1 MDVSL
6 TLDGNTLVYRSPYEP
21 ALVAALKATI
31 PASDR
36 KWDPARKVWL
46 VAPQHGRTLRD
57 LTQTYIGEQVLVP
70 QAQAT
75 TLTETRLLDIR
86 YIGVT
91 KDRGDGGD
99 RTAFG
104 WCGGSWGVV
113 FPETAL
119 RSWFNAETRPGEER
133 TLYAVLGV
141 KADTPGAEIRRAYRR
156 LSRLWH
162 PDVCKEPDAHEQFIA
177 LQHAYEVLSDPGK
190 RARYDAGMALAA
202 TARVQATT
210 TPAPQND
217 GYRAPLRCG
226 YIIAVGRESVG
237 RFVVEEIQR
246 WEDITDRNGRTL
258 VTSWPMGAEV
268 YVEEWL

>member
-21 ALVAALKATI
+21 ALVAALKASI

-36 KWDPARKVWL
+36 KWDPTRKVWL

-57 LTQTYIGEQVLVP
+57 LTQTYIGEMVRVP

-75 TLTETRLLDIR
+75 ALTETRLLDVR
-86 YIGVT
+86 YIGIT

-104 WCGGSWGVV
+104 WCGSSWSVV
-113 FPETAL
+113 FPEPAL
-119 RSWFNAETRPGEER
+119 RQWFNAETRPGEER
-133 TLYAVLGV
+133 TLYATLGV
-141 KADTPGAEIRRAYRR
+141 KADCAGIALRSAYRR

-162 PDVCKEPDAHEQFIA
+162 PDVCREPDAHEQFIA
-177 LQHAYEVLSDPGK
+177 LQHAYEILSDPGK

-202 TARVQATT
+202 SARVQA
-210 TPAPQND
+210 PVDQRPND

-226 YIIAVGRESVG
+226 YIIAEGQESVG
-237 RFVVEEIQR
+237 RFVVGSINR